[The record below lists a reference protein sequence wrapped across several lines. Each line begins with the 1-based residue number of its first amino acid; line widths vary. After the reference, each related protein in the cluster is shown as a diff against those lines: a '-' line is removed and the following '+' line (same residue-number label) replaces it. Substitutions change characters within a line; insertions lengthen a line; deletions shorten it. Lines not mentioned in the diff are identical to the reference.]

1 MSSEAKNKLAQ
12 RQETAAAAKPGKSI
26 AEWIVAMKP
35 QIKKAL
41 PSVITPDRFTRMA
54 LTAVAQNPKLGDCS
68 PASFCGAMLQ
78 AAQLGLE
85 PNTPLGQ
92 AYLIPFRNKGKMEAQ
107 FQLGYL
113 GLIELAHRS
122 GEFRSIEARVV
133 YENDEFEYEY
143 GLEGMLHHK
152 PALKDRGK
160 PIAYYAVYRLVNG
173 GYGYEVMSKEDI
185 DEHARKYSQGIKSS
199 FSPWVT
205 AYDQMAMK
213 GLDVSTKIPTP
224 DGWTTMELLEVGDTV
239 FDMNGDP
246 TKVIAVSE
254 VKNIDCYEITFS
266 NGEKIICD
274 EEHKWVA
281 GIGYN
286 ASRNVKEKGWKVF
299 PVSDLYRF
307 KKEGKSVTIPMNPVL
322 VLPERDDLLID
333 PWALGYWLGNGN
345 KRHARV
351 TCDVKDK
358 QYILSKLNENY
369 ETNEL
374 KSKADNNAV
383 EIGIRSNFVKLLREE
398 NVLMDKHIPDK
409 YKRAGFSQRL
419 NLLKG
424 LIDSD
429 GHIDNARGRAIFNST
444 SQRLAEDV
452 AELASSL
459 GECVSTSIAHAKGF
473 GKEVLCYGVTWKPVH
488 CPAGMPRKA
497 DRFRERIVNTYR
509 SIRSIEK
516 VNSVPTKCISVD
528 SETETYLAGH
538 SMFPTHNTVLKRVL
552 KYAPIKT
559 EFVKSVNTDETIKS
573 EIEPDMVDLPS
584 EAVEIDAEVVSDD
597 MGTGVEGETI
607 E

>member
-1 MSSEAKNKLAQ
+1 MSDVKNKLAQ
-12 RQETAAAAKPGKSI
+12 RKETAAAVNSKKSI
-26 AEWIVAMKP
+26 KEWIVAMKP
-35 QIKKAL
+35 QIEKAL

-54 LTAVAQNPKLGDCS
+54 LTAVAQNPKLGECS

-92 AYLIPFRNKGKMEAQ
+92 AYLIPFMNKGKMEAE
-107 FQLGYL
+107 FQLGYK
-113 GLIELAHRS
+113 GMIDLAHRS
-122 GEFRSIEARVV
+122 GEFKSIEARVV
-133 YENDEFEYEY
+133 YENDDFDFEY
-143 GLEGMLHHK
+143 GLDGTIHHK
-152 PALKDRGK
+152 PALQDRGN
-160 PIAYYAVYRLVNG
+160 PIAYYAVYKLVNG
-173 GYGYEVMSKEDI
+173 GYGFEVMSKEDI
-185 DEHARKYSQGIKSS
+185 DVHARKYSRAFNSS
-199 FSPWVT
+199 FSPWKT

-281 GIGYN
+281 GIGSN

-333 PWALGYWLGNGN
+333 PWALGYWLGNGS

-351 TCDVKDK
+351 ACDVKDK

-374 KSKADNNAV
+374 KSKEDNNAV

-559 EFVKSVNTDETIKS
+559 EFVKAVNADSSIKT
-573 EIEPDMVDLPS
+573 EITPDLVDLPS
-584 EAVEIDAEVVSDD
+584 EVVEVDAEVVADAD
-597 MGTGVEGETI
+597 GATTA
-607 E
+607 